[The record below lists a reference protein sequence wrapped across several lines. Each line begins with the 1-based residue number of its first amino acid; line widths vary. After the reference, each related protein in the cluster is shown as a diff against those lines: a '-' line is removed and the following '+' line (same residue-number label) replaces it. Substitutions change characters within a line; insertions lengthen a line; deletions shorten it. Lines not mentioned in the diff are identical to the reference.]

1 MATTETRIHLVPQL
15 FVERER
21 TLIEH
26 GPLSASAF
34 LFDSGVCGIRLK
46 NERGELVL
54 LPFLGQQIWSAEF
67 DGRNLTMKSMFAEPR
82 PTSQMLAT
90 FGAFLVHCGATA
102 IGGPSKE
109 DTHSLHGELPNAPY
123 QKAFLVAG
131 QDDRGPYIGLGG
143 HYQHTLAFSYNYV
156 ATPLVKLHA
165 ASARF
170 DLGMTVAN
178 LKNSPMDLMYMAH
191 INFKP
196 VDDGRLV
203 YSAPCTAQHVRVRAN
218 LPSHV
223 RPRPAYVEF
232 IQALQQ
238 QPEKANR
245 FTPGLAFDPEV
256 VFYLD
261 YLADE
266 AGWAH
271 TMQVHPDGQADYVR
285 HRPAQLDKAIRW
297 MCRTADQDALGVEPS
312 TSEGDGYLAE
322 KAKGTVKVLPPH
334 GEFHCDVEIGALA
347 PAEAQQVEEKIKHT
361 LEAGRQE

>member
-1 MATTETRIHLVPQL
+1 M
-15 FVERER
+15 
-21 TLIEH
+21 
-26 GPLSASAF
+26 
-34 LFDSGVCGIRLK
+34 
-46 NERGELVL
+46 
-54 LPFLGQQIWSAEF
+54 
-67 DGRNLTMKSMFAEPR
+67 
-82 PTSQMLAT
+82 
-90 FGAFLVHCGATA
+90 
-102 IGGPSKE
+102 
-109 DTHSLHGELPNAPY
+109 
-123 QKAFLVAG
+123 
-131 QDDRGPYIGLGG
+131 GLGG

-165 ASARF
+165 AAARF

-191 INFKP
+191 INFRP

-223 RPRPAYVEF
+223 RPSPAYMEF
-232 IQALQQ
+232 IQALRQ
-238 QPEKANR
+238 QPEKANH

-334 GEFHCDVEIGALA
+334 GEFHCDIEIGALT
-347 PAEAQQVEEKIKHT
+347 PAEARQVEEKIKHT
-361 LEAGRQE
+361 VAG